1 MRLSYRLGS
10 LLLVALVAVFL
21 LSRNV
26 DSLHL
31 PNDKPLQKPSKPDSR
46 PRDIFTHFKTKLR
59 LPQSRILGMRPSRE
73 TTEIVVP
80 NDRIIVMA
88 RLAAE
93 DVGWVSGDLTE

>member
-10 LLLVALVAVFL
+10 LLLLALFAVFL

-26 DSLHL
+26 GSL
-31 PNDKPLQKPSKPDSR
+31 PNDKPLQKPSKPASR
-46 PRDIFTHFKTKLR
+46 PRDIFTHIKTKLR